1 MHTEIQDGTAS
12 SGKPPTVESA
22 DPTSNNPQSG
32 LDHNPQSGL
41 DYNPQSGLHW
51 LTRSLHGAGSTCF
64 SAFSGW
70 GTKREISEFVK
81 RLHEEYVRMEKIGRS
96 EIDRGPRNTRYVW
109 PFIEEFQKDFN
120 SHESELKA
128 QAGRTI
134 DLNPGQLMQLSLA
147 YVSNAPRGWP
157 IKPNER
163 YWSLDEHEE
172 LRDLLEAQL

>member
-1 MHTEIQDGTAS
+1 MPTEFRDDTTGS
-12 SGKPPTVESA
+12 VKPPTIESV
-22 DPTSNNPQSG
+22 DPISSYNTRSA
-32 LDHNPQSGL
+32 LDWVTG
-41 DYNPQSGLHW
+41 
-51 LTRSLHGAGSTCF
+51 SLHGAGSTLVDLF
-64 SAFSGW
+64 KAVSGR
-70 GTKREISEFVK
+70 GTRREISEFVK
-81 RLHEEYVRMEKIGRS
+81 QLHEEYVRMEKIGRS

-163 YWSLDEHEE
+163 YWSFDEHEE